1 MFTKKKIDLS
11 KTDPYMNRM
20 VAGGKAFSNTVL
32 DRLLC
37 RAYFNNHVISV
48 LELLATPPSSDCD
61 DDDGANV
68 LQLLPLWG
76 QQQAKGSTPDTYGEL
91 FSALLREQRLLSLG
105 LYRRRGAVEYVLTNP
120 PKETRLDKR
129 DRVYVVGKLPKAVDG
144 DRGYNVPRRART
156 LPASM
161 LSAMTD
167 TQRHSM

>member
-1 MFTKKKIDLS
+1 MADTRAALS
-11 KTDPYMNRM
+11 PIKANVPAAPPP
-20 VAGGKAFSNTVL
+20 VAKGLGTLTLTAS
-32 DRLLC
+32 DGP
-37 RAYFNNHVISV
+37 HV

-167 TQRHSM
+167 TQRHFM